1 MQALKTQSWSC
12 SWYPWNPNRLQGY
25 PFTRERQNSQAYV
38 IIEVYLKCVY
48 LSLYFNRE
56 VFSAVGFL
64 HVGFVLASN
73 TAFATF
79 GTGAGGTL
87 MVT

>member
-1 MQALKTQSWSC
+1 M
-12 SWYPWNPNRLQGY
+12 
-25 PFTRERQNSQAYV
+25 
-38 IIEVYLKCVY
+38 IIEVYLKCMY

-87 MVT
+87 MVTRC